1 MSQLTIVITINRLA
15 SYASG
20 NTRKF
25 SFSKAIKQLP
35 NSISFNNKNHFT
47 NGSVV

>member
-25 SFSKAIKQLP
+25 LFSKAIKQLL
-35 NSISFNNKNHFT
+35 NCTFCSNTSHFKN
-47 NGSVV
+47 GRCA